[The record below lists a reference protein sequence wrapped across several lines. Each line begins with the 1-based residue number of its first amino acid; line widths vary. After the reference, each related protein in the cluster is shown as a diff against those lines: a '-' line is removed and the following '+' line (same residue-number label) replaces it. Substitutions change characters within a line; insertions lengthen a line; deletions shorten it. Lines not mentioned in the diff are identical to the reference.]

1 MKDIKT
7 IADVINALDIVVR
20 DSIRTQSR
28 AGYFAALYKR
38 MTMAVSEGIQRGQFQ
53 DGPRMEALDIL
64 FAQRYLTAFHAFK
77 NSTECSSSWQHALT
91 GCGNRSLIVLQ
102 HLLLGI
108 NAHVNLD
115 LAIAAAKLAP
125 GDAIH
130 ALEKDFNHINV
141 LIASLIDDVQKS
153 LEEVWF
159 PMRLLRDVINKQGT
173 AVLNFSMTTAR
184 KTAWANAVLLANLN
198 DPDKTA
204 HIKTMDNMVRNVGN
218 RITNPGLWPQMLM
231 RIIRFTE
238 YEDVGRT
245 IQLID
250 TTVVK

>member
-1 MKDIKT
+1 MRQIKT
-7 IADVINALDIVVR
+7 IADVIDALDIIVQ

-38 MTMAVSEGIQRGQFQ
+38 MTMAVRDGIKKGQFE
-53 DGPRMEALDIL
+53 DGARMEALDIL
-64 FAQRYLTAFHAFK
+64 FAQRYLTAFDAFK
-77 NSTECSSSWQHALT
+77 DSTECSSSWQHALT

-115 LAIAAAKLAP
+115 LAIAAAQLAP
-125 GDAIH
+125 GNSIH

-141 LIASLIDDVQKS
+141 LIASLVDDVQKC

-159 PMRLLRDVINKQGT
+159 PMRLLRNVINRQGT

-184 KTAWANAVLLANLN
+184 KTAWANAVLLANMN
-198 DPDKTA
+198 TA
-204 HIKTMDNMVRNVGN
+204 NGAKHISGMDAMVRTVGN
-218 RITNPGLWPQMLM
+218 RISNPGLWPQMLM

-245 IQLID
+245 IRLID
-250 TTVVK
+250 ATVV

>member
-1 MKDIKT
+1 MKEIKT
-7 IADVINALDIVVR
+7 IADVINALDVIVQ

-38 MTMAVSEGIQRGQFQ
+38 MTMAVSEGIKKGKFE

-64 FAQRYLTAFHAFK
+64 FAQRYLTAFNAFK
-77 NSTECSSSWQHALT
+77 NSSECSSSWQHALT

-102 HLLLGI
+102 HLLMGI

-115 LAIAAAKLAP
+115 LSIAAAKLAP
-125 GDAIH
+125 GNNIH
-130 ALEKDFNHINV
+130 ALEKDFTHINV
-141 LIASLIDDVQKS
+141 LISSLVDDVQKC

-159 PMRLLRDVINKQGT
+159 PMRLLRDVINRQGT

-184 KTAWANAVLLANLN
+184 KTAWANAILLANMN
-198 DPDKTA
+198 AADETA
-204 HIKTMDNMVRNVGN
+204 HIKGMDIMVRRVGE
-218 RITNPGLWPQMLM
+218 RIAHPGLWPQMLM

-245 IQLID
+245 IRLID
-250 TTVVK
+250 TTVVE

>member
-1 MKDIKT
+1 MKELKT
-7 IADVINALDIVVR
+7 ISDVIIALDVIVQESV
-20 DSIRTQSR
+20 RTQSR

-38 MTMAVSEGIQRGQFQ
+38 MTMAVSEGIQKGQFEN
-53 DGPRMEALDIL
+53 GPRMEALDIL
-64 FAQRYLTAFHAFK
+64 FAKRYLTAFDAF
-77 NSTECSSSWQHALT
+77 NQSMECSSSWQDALT

-115 LAIAAAKLAP
+115 LAIAAARLAP

-130 ALEKDFNHINV
+130 GLENDFNHINV
-141 LIASLIDDVQKS
+141 LIASLVDDVQKS

-159 PMRLLRDVINKQGT
+159 PMRFLRDVINRQGA

-184 KTAWANAVLLANLN
+184 KTAWANAVLLANMN
-198 DPDKTA
+198 AAESAA
-204 HIKTMDNMVRNVGN
+204 HIKRMDAMVRRVGE
-218 RITNPGLWPQMLM
+218 RISNPGLWPQMLM

-245 IQLID
+245 IRLID
-250 TTVVK
+250 TTVVE

>member
-1 MKDIKT
+1 MKEIKT
-7 IADVINALDIVVR
+7 IADVIIVLDAIVQ
-20 DSIRTQSR
+20 DSARTQSR

-38 MTMAVSEGIQRGQFQ
+38 MTVAVSEGIQKGAFE
-53 DGPRMEALDIL
+53 DGARMEALDIL
-64 FAQRYLTAFHAFK
+64 FAQRYLTAFDAFK
-77 NSTECSSSWQHALT
+77 SSTECSSSWQHALT

-125 GDAIH
+125 GNAIH

-141 LIASLIDDVQKS
+141 LISELVDDVQKC

-159 PMRLLRDVINKQGT
+159 PMRFLRDVINRQGH
-173 AVLNFSMTTAR
+173 AVLNFSMTAAR
-184 KTAWANAVLLANLN
+184 KTAWANAVLLANMN
-198 DPDKTA
+198 ASERAT
-204 HIKTMDNMVRNVGN
+204 HIKGMDSMVRSVGE
-218 RITNPGLWPQMLM
+218 RISNPGLWPAMLL

-245 IQLID
+245 IRLID
-250 TTVVK
+250 TTVV

>member
-1 MKDIKT
+1 MKEIKT
-7 IADVINALDIVVR
+7 IADVIAALDVIAK
-20 DSIRTQSR
+20 DCARTQNR

-38 MTMAVSEGIQRGQFQ
+38 MTMAVSEGIQKGQFE
-53 DGPRMEALDIL
+53 DGQRMEALDIL
-64 FAQRYLTAFHAFK
+64 FAQRYLTAFDAFK
-77 NSTECSSSWQHALT
+77 QSTECSSSWQHALT

-125 GDAIH
+125 GNSIH
-130 ALEKDFNHINV
+130 ALQKDFNHINT
-141 LIASLIDDVQKS
+141 LIASLVDDVQKC

-159 PMRLLRDVINKQGT
+159 PMRLIRDVVNRQGA

-184 KTAWANAVLLANLN
+184 KTAWANAVLLANMN
-198 DPDKTA
+198 AVDAAK
-204 HIKTMDNMVRNVGN
+204 HIKGMDAMVRSVGE
-218 RITNPGLWPQMLM
+218 RISHPGLWPQMLM
-231 RIIRFTE
+231 RVIRFTE

-245 IQLID
+245 IRLID
-250 TTVVK
+250 TTVVD